1 MPRLAVRGIRGATT
15 VESDSPAEVIEA
27 TGEML
32 RKLIEA
38 NDIRAEDIAGAWFTT
53 TRDVN
58 SEFPA
63 IAARKLG
70 WTDVPLLCGH
80 EMEVDPSNPRS
91 IPRCIRV
98 LVMINTEKPAAAMNF
113 VYLRGAA
120 AIKADLEAL
129 RAGQPGLD
137 GEARQ

>member
-1 MPRLAVRGIRGATT
+1 LAVRGIRGATT
-15 VESDSPAEVIEA
+15 VDSDSPAEVEA
-27 TGEML
+27 ATDEML
-32 RKLIEA
+32 RELIAA
-38 NDIRAEDIAGAWFTT
+38 NQVRPEDIAGAWFTT

-70 WTDVPLLCGH
+70 WTEVPLLCGH
-80 EMEVDPSNPRS
+80 EMEVDADNPRS

-98 LVMINTEKPAAAMNF
+98 LVMLNTERTAAEMRF

-120 AIKADLEAL
+120 AIKQDLDEL
-129 RAGQPGLD
+129 RRVAAGEGTP
-137 GEARQ
+137 